1 MSFWDKNF
9 HILLY
14 IVTFI
19 SICSCG
25 TNSNLRK
32 NINFELWISDKSGC
46 LGLRELE
53 FIKLDSLKSELYGIH
68 EQKIFSLFGKPNKI
82 QMEER
87 NKKCY
92 TYFLECDTM
101 VLKRV
106 LKIDFDG
113 LDRVRIIRVAVE

>member
-1 MSFWDKNF
+1 ML
-9 HILLY
+9 HIA
-14 IVTFI
+14 TFI
-19 SICSCG
+19 SISSCD
-25 TNSNLRK
+25 SNNNLSQK
-32 NINFELWISDKSGC
+32 IDFELWNSDKSGC
-46 LGLRELE
+46 LGLREAE
-53 FIKLDSLKSELYGIH
+53 FLKLDSIKSELYGIH

-92 TYFLECDTM
+92 TYFLECDTI